1 MQIEPVQP
9 KHMEIRRLENTETP
23 PYELLLLAD
32 PSLVLVDKYL
42 KEGECF
48 LCEMDGEIIGVFV
61 LLMLNPE
68 TVEIKNIA
76 VREAMQGKGIGKQLV
91 KEAIRI
97 AEEIGYRKIEIGTG
111 NSSLNQLALYQKC
124 GFRIVEIIHDFF
136 TFHYKEE
143 ILENGMVCR
152 DMIRLRIELAS

>member
-9 KHMEIRRLENTETP
+9 KHMEIRRLGNEETP
-23 PYELLLLAD
+23 PYDLLLLAD
-32 PSLVLVDKYL
+32 PSLVLVERYL

-48 LCEMDGEIIGVFV
+48 LYEMDGEIIGVFV

-68 TVEIKNIA
+68 TVEIKNVA
-76 VREAMQGKGIGKQLV
+76 VSEAMQGKGIGKQLV
-91 KEAIRI
+91 QAAIRL
-97 AEEIGYRKIEIGTG
+97 ADEIGYRNVEIGTG
-111 NSSLNQLALYQKC
+111 NSSVNQLALYQKC

-143 ILENGMVCR
+143 IVENGIVCR
-152 DMIRLRIELAS
+152 DMIRLRMELS

>member
-9 KHMEIRRLENTETP
+9 KHMEIRRLGSSETP
-23 PYELLLLAD
+23 PYDLLLLAD
-32 PSLVLVDKYL
+32 PSLVLVERYL

-48 LCEMDGEIIGVFV
+48 LYEMDGEIIGVFV

-68 TVEIKNIA
+68 TVEIKNVA

-91 KEAIRI
+91 QAAIRL
-97 AEEIGYRKIEIGTG
+97 ADEIGYRNVEIGTG
-111 NSSLNQLALYQKC
+111 NSSVNQLALYQKC

-143 ILENGMVCR
+143 IVENGIVCR
-152 DMIRLRIELAS
+152 DMIRLRMELS